1 MASAAHTDPVR
12 MAVGNVNLDVEH
24 AAVVVPPRGSS
35 EAAAA
40 AAKHPDSS
48 VAEAE
53 AGPVLPAGKRNAVV
67 RRRPGDTPFAVEAVV
82 VHDILPEPE
91 GAVVLH
97 CHMHCVVGGIEVVVD
112 DGIQAEEGW
121 IGELADA
128 ENRIWIA
135 PATWIGMHCEV
146 GTEIVFGIGNHA
158 GVICV
163 AVNEFVIVS
172 ANSSRWHC
180 RCIVAA

>member
-1 MASAAHTDPVR
+1 M
-12 MAVGNVNLDVEH
+12 NLDAEH
-24 AAVVVPPRGSS
+24 AAVEVPPRGSS
-35 EAAAA
+35 EAAAV

-67 RRRPGDTPFAVEAVV
+67 RRRPGDTPFAVAAAVV
-82 VHDILPEPE
+82 HGILPEPE
-91 GAVVLH
+91 GAAVLH
-97 CHMHCVVGGIEVVVD
+97 CRMHCVVVDIEVVVDDD

>member
-12 MAVGNVNLDVEH
+12 MAVGNVKLDAEH

-67 RRRPGDTPFAVEAVV
+67 RRRPGDIPFVVAAVV

-91 GAVVLH
+91 GAAVLH
-97 CHMHCVVGGIEVVVD
+97 FHMHCVVGGIEVVVD

-121 IGELADA
+121 IAELADA
-128 ENRIWIA
+128 ENRIWTA

-146 GTEIVFGIGNHA
+146 GTESVSAIGNHA

-180 RCIVAA
+180 RCIFAA

>member
-12 MAVGNVNLDVEH
+12 MAVGNVNLDAEH
-24 AAVVVPPRGSS
+24 A
-35 EAAAA
+35 AAAA

-91 GAVVLH
+91 GAAVLH
-97 CHMHCVVGGIEVVVD
+97 CRMHCVVGGIEVVVVVVD

-121 IGELADA
+121 IGVLADA

-135 PATWIGMHCEV
+135 PATWTGMHCEV
-146 GTEIVFGIGNHA
+146 GTESVSAIGNHA